1 MDFTS
6 SVLIFTPSLCV
17 CKRNMHV
24 RRLSGQ
30 IKQEWGTEEAD
41 RGTMA
46 NQLACN
52 MEKPC
57 DLGQEDRNKDKRT
70 GTRLTG
76 GEMTSGP
83 IAEGVVNRAKTNQ
96 IFILLHFDSN
106 LTG

>member
-6 SVLIFTPSLCV
+6 SVLTFTPSLCV

-24 RRLSGQ
+24 RRLSGH

-57 DLGQEDRNKDKRT
+57 DLVGQEDRNKAHWWRNDIWPHRGRFSEPSKDK
-70 GTRLTG
+70 
-76 GEMTSGP
+76 
-83 IAEGVVNRAKTNQ
+83 
-96 IFILLHFDSN
+96 SN
-106 LTG
+106 IYFTTL